1 MLYAIW
7 RLEVANLGLRLLVCL
22 GLAFFDCHTSPCSP
36 RKFRRHADL
45 RGGVPGA
52 VDATLPVQLAA
63 LAWCVLGRG
72 GGASQVATLR
82 DNS

>member
-7 RLEVANLGLRLLVCL
+7 GLEVANLGLRLLVCL

-36 RKFRRHADL
+36 RKFRRHADP
-45 RGGVPGA
+45 RGGCQELWMQLCLCSWLALPG
-52 VDATLPVQLAA
+52 VSWEGV
-63 LAWCVLGRG
+63 